1 MKTLLRRFW
10 ILLALGSTVLGM
22 VGCRTGG
29 DDLSERPWNTP
40 KSWENGLP
48 SALTEGR

>member
-1 MKTLLRRFW
+1 MKNLKT
-10 ILLALGSTVLGM
+10 ILSILAGLGLIAALAGCST
-22 VGCRTGG
+22 G
-29 DDLSERPWNTP
+29 DDEYSTRPWNTP

>member
-1 MKTLLRRFW
+1 MNASWRRVGLLAV
-10 ILLALGSTVLGM
+10 LLALAGLAA
-22 VGCRTGG
+22 GCHTGG